1 MTTPPVIADY
11 RSGRITVCYFKK
23 TGKKGRIIVKFN
35 ELLDNIDS
43 IVEKERY
50 EKKKREIFNMREETP
65 DELYVKS
72 CDDDDE

>member
-1 MTTPPVIADY
+1 M
-11 RSGRITVCYFKK
+11 
-23 TGKKGRIIVKFN
+23 KFN